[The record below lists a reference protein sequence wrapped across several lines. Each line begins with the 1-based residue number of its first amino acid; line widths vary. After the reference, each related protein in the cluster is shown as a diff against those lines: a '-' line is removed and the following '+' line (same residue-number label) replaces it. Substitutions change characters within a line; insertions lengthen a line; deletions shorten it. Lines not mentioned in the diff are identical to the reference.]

1 MKKNIIILIFY
12 SLTLFGCG
20 YTPMNSK
27 KDNFNFIIV
36 ALNLEGDTQI
46 NNIIEKELNRRSKT
60 EIGKKYKV
68 EINTNYSKTSVLKDT
83 KGNTTEFK
91 LSTYLSLNISNEINK
106 NKRTI
111 ILTESFTMKKNDNN
125 FDQKNYERSIKNN
138 MATSL
143 TEKIIFQLLKN

>member
-91 LSTYLSLNISNEINK
+91 LSTYLSLNII
-106 NKRTI
+106 
-111 ILTESFTMKKNDNN
+111 
-125 FDQKNYERSIKNN
+125 
-138 MATSL
+138 
-143 TEKIIFQLLKN
+143 